1 METNSTYYTDLII
14 RYFSG
19 EASPGDILELE
30 AWVTA
35 DATHRDLFREYQKTW
50 QLLDSTK
57 TIASA
62 ELDHEWAVL
71 KSKIVNRKS
80 KIVAWS
86 LRAAAVFV
94 LLAIPAFLLFHFLAS
109 PIENQLAAGNEVKE
123 YTLPDGTV
131 VTLNAG
137 AVLSC
142 PSKFSG
148 NSRNVMLEGT
158 AWFEVAHDKA
168 KPFIIAS
175 GNARIQV
182 VGTSFFVN
190 THTLSNTKEIILAS
204 GKVKVYYENN
214 PSKMSFL
221 SPGDKAELTA
231 DGNAII
237 TTSNED
243 ANYLAWKTKH
253 MVFCNTRLNEVVALL
268 IQVYHTNILIS
279 DNRLSDSRI
288 TATFDK
294 QSLES
299 VLNVLKATLD
309 LQIRNTGAG
318 IELSGRG
325 SN

>member
-109 PIENQLAAGNEVKE
+109 PVENQLAAGNEVKE

>member
-1 METNSTYYTDLII
+1 METNSTYYTGLII

-50 QLLDSTK
+50 QLLDSTQ

>member
-1 METNSTYYTDLII
+1 METNSTYYTGLII

-50 QLLDSTK
+50 QLLDSTQ

-253 MVFCNTRLNEVVALL
+253 MVFCNTSLNEVVALL